1 MLIKIM
7 RNIKQKHTTF
17 LKKKIPNKSYKINN
31 SWHCKLTSYIEQF
44 KYSIYKSNIKILN
57 INSIKH
63 KIIKNCGEYIIVLNI
78 FITWIYND
86 TKHFILW
93 DIKYSNMSQKD
104 DELLKLTSYVE
115 ISKYREKTLKSI
127 GNNVK
132 IPTNIAKDS
141 GIRTNHISKVLS
153 ELKNKEIVECINE
166 EARKGRLYRLTDT
179 GKEVLES
186 INEKE
191 EEDNEN

>member
-1 MLIKIM
+1 
-7 RNIKQKHTTF
+7 
-17 LKKKIPNKSYKINN
+17 
-31 SWHCKLTSYIEQF
+31 
-44 KYSIYKSNIKILN
+44 
-57 INSIKH
+57 
-63 KIIKNCGEYIIVLNI
+63 
-78 FITWIYND
+78 
-86 TKHFILW
+86 
-93 DIKYSNMSQKD
+93 MSQKD

-141 GIRTNHISKVLS
+141 GIRTNHISAVLS
-153 ELKNKEIVECINE
+153 ELKSKEIVECINE

-191 EEDNEN
+191 EEN

>member
-1 MLIKIM
+1 
-7 RNIKQKHTTF
+7 
-17 LKKKIPNKSYKINN
+17 
-31 SWHCKLTSYIEQF
+31 
-44 KYSIYKSNIKILN
+44 
-57 INSIKH
+57 
-63 KIIKNCGEYIIVLNI
+63 
-78 FITWIYND
+78 
-86 TKHFILW
+86 
-93 DIKYSNMSQKD
+93 MSQKD
-104 DELLKLTSYVE
+104 DELLKLISYVE

-141 GIRTNHISKVLS
+141 DIRTNHISKVLS
-153 ELKNKEIVECINE
+153 ELKSKEIVECINE

-191 EEDNEN
+191 EEN

>member
-1 MLIKIM
+1 
-7 RNIKQKHTTF
+7 
-17 LKKKIPNKSYKINN
+17 
-31 SWHCKLTSYIEQF
+31 
-44 KYSIYKSNIKILN
+44 
-57 INSIKH
+57 
-63 KIIKNCGEYIIVLNI
+63 
-78 FITWIYND
+78 
-86 TKHFILW
+86 
-93 DIKYSNMSQKD
+93 MSQKD

-141 GIRTNHISKVLS
+141 GIRKNHISKVLS
-153 ELKNKEIVECINE
+153 ELKSKEIVECINE

-191 EEDNEN
+191 EEN